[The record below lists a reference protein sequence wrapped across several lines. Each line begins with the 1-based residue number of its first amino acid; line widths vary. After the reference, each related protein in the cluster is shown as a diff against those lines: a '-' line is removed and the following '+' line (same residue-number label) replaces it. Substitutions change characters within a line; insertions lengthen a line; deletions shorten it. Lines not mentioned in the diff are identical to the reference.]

1 MTEGM
6 QNAPNDGIAALARR
20 LAELRAGQGALIA
33 GLTGSVASGK
43 TTLASALAD
52 RLDKSMSVETVSTDG
67 FLFPN
72 SVLTER
78 DLTLRKGFPET
89 YDTIALGRTL
99 SALKSGKADFPIY
112 SHITYDIDP
121 ALTRTIARPDV
132 LILEGLGFQPLSVP
146 PRAEHE
152 PDLLIYLDA
161 REDDLLAWFLERFVR
176 LWNAARD
183 DPSSFY
189 ANFLHMS
196 EPELLV
202 FAQSVWERINLP
214 NLRENIAPLKQR
226 ADIVLFKAQDHTIEI
241 AEDRLA

>member
-1 MTEGM
+1 MTDP
-6 QNAPNDGIAALARR
+6 QIQDGIPALAAR
-20 LAELRAGQGALIA
+20 LSELRSGRGELIA

-43 TTLASALAD
+43 TTLAGALAD
-52 RLDKSMSVETVSTDG
+52 ALDDTMQVETVSTDG

-72 SVLTER
+72 SVLAER
-78 DLTLRKGFPET
+78 DLTLRKGYPET
-89 YDTIALGRTL
+89 YDIQALGQ
-99 SALKSGKADFPIY
+99 ALAALRDGEAAFPAY
-112 SHITYDIDP
+112 SHVTYDVDP

-132 LILEGLGFQPLSVP
+132 LILEGLGFRPLSPP
-146 PRAEHE
+146 PRGTHE

-161 REDDLLAWFLERFVR
+161 SEDDILAWFLERFVR

-196 EPELLV
+196 EPELLE

-214 NLRENIAPLKQR
+214 NLRENIAPLRER
-226 ADIVLFKAQDHTIEI
+226 ADIVLFKTRDHTVTL